1 MLRQIAAAA
10 FKVSGGDV
18 VEQQCALLEVAAG
31 QRGFN
36 KGLLA
41 AQPVECSIDLLGSD
55 FAQAQHL
62 AQRMAGGGRIQH
74 PRGRQFGRRLEQAG
88 NNQGQRQIA
97 HGSSP
102 WAEGPRR
109 CGARR
114 GSTVSSAMW
123 RAVPSAASTWPCGS
137 ARTIPPLRWRA
148 AVWRRATR
156 RAVAQCARRAS
167 ATSWRGSGFWSCR
180 LRGNSPQQDGRR
192 GASVWDNG
200 HIHAPIESLSLEM
213 ST

>member
-1 MLRQIAAAA
+1 MLRQFAAAA

-18 VEQQCALLEVAAG
+18 VEQQRAILQVAAG
-31 QRGFN
+31 QRGFD
-36 KGLLA
+36 KGLLV
-41 AQPVECSIDLLGSD
+41 AQPVECSIDLLSSD

-97 HGSSP
+97 AALRRAARQHSVERNVARSAERGEHVAVRQRADDFHRFGGGQQFVAAQHGAQLLNALGGP
-102 WAEGPRR
+102 ARQVGEGPVF
-109 CGARR
+109 GLA
-114 GSTVSSAMW
+114 GF
-123 RAVPSAASTWPCGS
+123 AVT
-137 ARTIPPLRWRA
+137 L
-148 AVWRRATR
+148 
-156 RAVAQCARRAS
+156 
-167 ATSWRGSGFWSCR
+167 
-180 LRGNSPQQDGRR
+180 PQQDGRR

-213 ST
+213 SI